1 MNDTIV
7 GILYIIVALLIV
19 VVKYA
24 VPQFFDILIWLI
36 AIGLAATGVYFIMRR
51 RWYYQFYRLLISF
64 LNLFL
69 KFYSIL

>member
-24 VPQFFDILIWLI
+24 IPEFFDVLIWLI
-36 AIGLAATGVYFIMRR
+36 AIGLAATGVYFIMRNR
-51 RWYYQFYRLLISF
+51 
-64 LNLFL
+64 
-69 KFYSIL
+69 

>member
-51 RWYYQFYRLLISF
+51 R
-64 LNLFL
+64 
-69 KFYSIL
+69 